1 MAQKID
7 LQDPQVIQLL
17 ELFSSISLTGQKAQ
31 DALKNSTQSSCLQ
44 SILKDEELN
53 LESKGKQLDSKVNNL
68 IVVAS
73 TTLTDP
79 ELQIGS
85 RKYVVKRVMDESL
98 KSSDQVI
105 SE

>member
-1 MAQKID
+1 MAPKID

>member
-1 MAQKID
+1 MAPKID

-85 RKYVVKRVMDESL
+85 RKYVVKRVIDESL